1 MANVS
6 TIPEIIEDIKQGKI
20 VILTDDENRENEGD
34 LLMAAEFVTP
44 EAINFMITH
53 ARGLV
58 CMPISAE
65 IVNQLQLPLMTDKNE
80 ARNRTNFTVSIE
92 AREGITTGISAK
104 DRATTILTAINP
116 EAKPEDIVQPGHIF
130 PLKAEKGGVLVRA
143 GHTEAGVD
151 LAKMAGLRE
160 GAVICEVMNADGT
173 MARMP
178 ELLEFS
184 EKFDIKVATIA
195 DLIAYRNQH
204 EKLIVE
210 KGTREI
216 DTPWGS
222 FELHIYQD
230 TVSDEIHFALVKR
243 DIAPDTEV
251 LVRVHDGINFL
262 DFLSPNPNHSF
273 YLPDVLEKIKNSEA
287 GVAVFLH
294 RGFDSKEILERALM
308 EKDNNKS
315 VGWDTKS
322 YGVGAQILAD
332 LGVKKMKIMGTAS
345 SFVGLQGFGI
355 EIVSFE

>member
-1 MANVS
+1 MASIS
-6 TIPEIIEDIKQGKI
+6 TIPEIIEDIKQGRM

-34 LLMAAEFVTP
+34 LLMAAQFVTP

-65 IVNQLQLPLMTDKNE
+65 IANRLQLPLMTDKNE
-80 ARNRTNFTVSIE
+80 ARHRTNFTVSIE
-92 AREGITTGISAK
+92 AREGITTGISAQ

-116 EAKPEDIVQPGHIF
+116 VAKPEDIVQPGHIF

-151 LAKMAGLRE
+151 LVKMAGLRA
-160 GAVICEVMNADGT
+160 GAVICEVMNKDGT

-178 ELLEFS
+178 ELLDFS
-184 EKFDIKVATIA
+184 EEFGIKVATIA
-195 DLIAYRNQH
+195 DVIAYRNQH
-204 EKLIVE
+204 EQLIIE
-210 KGTREI
+210 KGIREI
-216 DTPWGS
+216 NTLWGR

-230 TVSDEIHFALVKR
+230 TVSDEIHFAIVKGE
-243 DIAPDTEV
+243 IIPDREV

-273 YLPDVLEKIKNSEA
+273 YLPDVLEKIASSEA

-294 RGFDSKEILERALM
+294 RGFDSKDILERVLM
-308 EKDNNKS
+308 EKDGNKS

-322 YGVGAQILAD
+322 YGVGAQILAH
-332 LGVKKMKIMGTAS
+332 LGVKKMKVMGTAAN
-345 SFVGLQGFGI
+345 FVGLQGFGI
-355 EIVSFE
+355 EIVSN